1 VPKKKG
7 QQKLH
12 TAAIGILYIWFSRVQ
27 GHSTEDRIFTIFTLR
42 REFAEGLLFQK

>member
-12 TAAIGILYIWFSRVQ
+12 TAAIGILSRVQ